1 MIIKKSVDINNKYI
15 IEITYH
21 DNNDIIR
28 FYTLVD
34 KTNDKTIC
42 ESFNR
47 DSFLLKANKV
57 VKISST
63 LENIIASY

>member
-15 IEITYH
+15 VEIRYH
-21 DNNDIIR
+21 EDNDNIR
-28 FYTLVD
+28 CYDLID
-34 KTNDKTIC
+34 KTNDETIAT
-42 ESFNR
+42 SFNR

-57 VKISST
+57 VKISSK